1 MSADTDNTT
10 HDGSD
15 IGVGEHPPNRELDH
29 ADKQRNLLAEAWTRF
44 RELDGPAKVI
54 DGVAPMA
61 GFLIGYQLA
70 DAYIGIAAAL
80 GVALLVA
87 GYRVIRRDSPKAV
100 VIGVATVALYSLFV
114 VFTGEGR
121 AFYLPPIL
129 VGGIVGVLFGASLF
143 TDRPLTLRLCQRIGL
158 APTTATEDHLALH
171 RRLTVWWLAFSVIRT
186 AAEAPLYLADMVT
199 ALGTVVMLEKLTLLA
214 LVILTG
220 IVIHRANTRIS
231 ATQNISAAQ
240 NSVTQNS

>member
-1 MSADTDNTT
+1 MSADTDNAA
-10 HDGSD
+10 HSGPD
-15 IGVGEHPPNRELDH
+15 ISIGENPPNPEPDH
-29 ADKQRNLLAEAWTRF
+29 ADGPRTVLAEAWTRF
-44 RELDGPAKVI
+44 RQLDGPAKVV

-87 GYRVIRRDSPKAV
+87 GYRLIRRDSPKAV
-100 VIGVATVALYSLFV
+100 VIGIATVALYSLFV

-129 VGGIVGVLFGASLF
+129 FGGVAGVLFGASLF
-143 TDRPLTLRLCQRIGL
+143 TERPLTLRLCQRIGL
-158 APTTATEDHLALH
+158 APATATEDHLALH
-171 RRLTVWWLAFSVIRT
+171 RGVTVLWLVFSVVRT
-186 AAEAPLYLADMVT
+186 AIEAPLYIADMVT

-214 LVILTG
+214 LTILTG
-220 IVIHRANTRIS
+220 IVVHRANGRIG
-231 ATQNISAAQ
+231 ATQNS
-240 NSVTQNS
+240 